1 MASSKKIN
9 GITIAINADTSG
21 VTAGLKDLTSQSVS
35 LSKQLKTVDSL
46 LKLDPKNTELVATKQ
61 KLLSESVETTKEKLK
76 ALKSAQE
83 DVKKAVK
90 SGSIGTDEYIAFQK
104 EIVETENRLKS
115 LEKESGSVTEKLKSL
130 GSALGT
136 GLVTAAK
143 ASAAAIAGVTTAA
156 VGMTAAVVKSA
167 SDLAAQGDEIDKN
180 SQKLGMTAQA
190 YQEWDFIMQHAGS
203 DIDKM
208 GTSVKKLATAVEEP
222 TDKTTAAFEK
232 LGISLEDAKKMS
244 QEDLFAA
251 TITALQS
258 MESGTERTAI
268 ATDLLG
274 KSAMDLGALLN
285 MSADETAAM
294 RQEVHDLGGVLSD
307 DAVEA
312 AAAYQDSLQNVKTA
326 IGGIKNSVGS
336 EFMPSMIRMMN
347 SVTQI
352 ASGNM
357 DAVAGLEIGIDEFVG
372 NIEKMAEDI
381 AEKAEQLLPV
391 IIKVISDNLPKLAQ
405 SATKILSTLTSA
417 IMRNLPQLL
426 KAAASIIQELT
437 LGIAEKL
444 PELIPAAV
452 SMLLEIVDGLLDHV
466 DIIIDGAIALVTGLA
481 EGIINSLPI
490 LLEKAPEIIEKL
502 VEGIV
507 DAVPKIVDAAI
518 EIVAKIG
525 EFFSEPENLIKILNA
540 GKKIIIELVKGVG
553 KMFKK
558 LFEMGGEL
566 ISQIWN
572 GLKDSLS
579 KVWNWGKQIV
589 SDLWQGIKD
598 NWNAFI
604 SWLKEKGQEIWD
616 AINPFSSVVS
626 SDKFQSVIAAAQEN
640 KEASHNARGGI
651 FNVPTKAII
660 GENGAEAV
668 VPLENNTQ
676 WIDKLAVRL
685 NGAGTGFAPQITVN
699 VYGSDMNNI
708 GGKIAEKIDTALRQY
723 QLQQVRGQGGTA
735 WATQ

>member
-1 MASSKKIN
+1 MANKKVN

-46 LKLDPKNTELVATKQ
+46 LKLDPKNTELLATKQ
-61 KLLSESVETTKEKLK
+61 KLLSESVETSKEKLK
-76 ALKSAQE
+76 ALKDAQE
-83 DVKKAVK
+83 DVKKAVA
-90 SGSIGTDEYIAFQK
+90 SGSIGTEEYIAFQK
-104 EIVETENRLKS
+104 EIVETENRLKG
-115 LEKESGSVTEKLKSL
+115 LENQEDKTTESSH
-130 GSALGT
+130 ALGNALKDGVAVAAKAAAAALAT
-136 GLVTAAK
+136 VTAA
-143 ASAAAIAGVTTAA
+143 AGATV
-156 VGMTAAVVKSA
+156 AAVVSVTNA
-167 SDLAAQGDEIDKN
+167 TAQQGDEIDKN

-222 TDKTTAAFEK
+222 TDKTTAAFQK

-268 ATDLLG
+268 ANDLLG

-336 EFMPSMIRMMN
+336 QFMPSMIRMMN

-381 AEKAEQLLPV
+381 AAKAEQLLPI
-391 IIKVISDNLPKLAQ
+391 IIKVISNNLPKLAQ

-604 SWLKEKGQEIWD
+604 NWLKTKGQEIWD
-616 AINPFSSVVS
+616 AINPFGTVVS
-626 SDKFQSVIAAAQEN
+626 SDKFQEVLAKAEEN
-640 KEASHNARGGI
+640 KASHNARGGI

-668 VPLENNTQ
+668 VPLENNTG
-676 WIDKLAVRL
+676 WIDKLAERI
-685 NGAGTGFAPQITVN
+685 NRSGGGAVWPQITVN

>member
-1 MASSKKIN
+1 MANKKVN

-46 LKLDPKNTELVATKQ
+46 LKLDPKNTELLATKQ
-61 KLLSESVETTKEKLK
+61 KLLSESVETSKEKLK
-76 ALKSAQE
+76 ALKDAQE
-83 DVKKAVK
+83 DVKKAVA
-90 SGSIGTDEYIAFQK
+90 SGSIGTEEYIAFQK
-104 EIVETENRLKS
+104 EIVETENRLKG
-115 LEKESGSVTEKLKSL
+115 LENQEDKTTESSH
-130 GSALGT
+130 ALGNALKDGVAVAAKAAAAALAT
-136 GLVTAAK
+136 VTAA
-143 ASAAAIAGVTTAA
+143 AGATV
-156 VGMTAAVVKSA
+156 AAVVSVTNA
-167 SDLAAQGDEIDKN
+167 TAQQGDEIDKN

-222 TDKTTAAFEK
+222 TDKTTAAFQK

-244 QEDLFAA
+244 QEDLFAE

-285 MSADETAAM
+285 MSADETEAM

-336 EFMPSMIRMMN
+336 QFMPSMIRMMN
-347 SVTQI
+347 IVTQI
-352 ASGNM
+352 ASGNL

-381 AEKAEQLLPV
+381 AEKAEQLLPI

-466 DIIIDGAIALVTGLA
+466 DIIIDGAISLVTGLA
-481 EGIINSLPI
+481 DGIINSLPI
-490 LLEKAPEIIEKL
+490 LVDKAPEIIAKL

-507 DAVPKIVDAAI
+507 NAVPKIVDAAI
-518 EIVAKIG
+518 AIVAKIG
-525 EFFSEPENLIKILNA
+525 EFFSEPENLIKILTA

-668 VPLENNTQ
+668 VPLENNTG
-676 WIDKLAVRL
+676 WIDKLAARL
-685 NGAGTGFAPQITVN
+685 NGAGSGFAPQITVN